1 MRPPP
6 GAGIAPGALARG
18 PARARGGAL
27 PLPARARGAPGALP
41 TLAWPRGVW
50 GPLAAPC
57 ARGLSAAAA
66 RVQAVAREPAEKRG
80 RGAGQRQA
88 LHELRTELVRA
99 QTVRSDVSH
108 LSSARRL

>member
-1 MRPPP
+1 
-6 GAGIAPGALARG
+6 
-18 PARARGGAL
+18 
-27 PLPARARGAPGALP
+27 
-41 TLAWPRGVW
+41 
-50 GPLAAPC
+50 
-57 ARGLSAAAA
+57 
-66 RVQAVAREPAEKRG
+66 VQAVAREPAEKRG